1 MLVLR
6 TGSKRSSVLRKVVLA
21 EPAKHKLFFSKNPS
35 AKEKAD
41 SARPLIAEDK
51 TVRRVMP
58 QNT

>member
-35 AKEKAD
+35 AKENAD
-41 SARPLIAEDK
+41 SAGPLIAEDK
-51 TVRRVMP
+51 TVRRVML

>member
-51 TVRRVMP
+51 AV
-58 QNT
+58 

>member
-6 TGSKRSSVLRKVVLA
+6 TGSKRRSVLRKVVLA

-51 TVRRVMP
+51 AVRRVML